1 MNKYIPLLWRY
12 ITSAKR
18 LGFKIYGQGKGH
30 SQMSSILNEIAAYKR
45 KWVSSCKSNVSEQV
59 LFNQAKAQQPL
70 DYAGALIERINSKQ
84 NAVIA
89 EVKKA
94 SPSKGIIR
102 PEFHPVEIAKSYEEG
117 GATCLSVLTDVQYFQ
132 GDDQFVRDIRQAV
145 NIPIL
150 RKDFM
155 LDPYQIIEARTMGA
169 SCILLIMAMI
179 DDVLAEELCAAALE
193 LGLSV
198 LPEVHDAKELE
209 RAMNINTPLL
219 GINNRNLHTFDIS
232 LQTTLDLLAEA
243 PVDRTVITES
253 GIFTFDDIQLMNE
266 NGVYG
271 FLVGESLMRQ
281 ENPGAALLKLL
292 GAT

>member
-1 MNKYIPLLWRY
+1 
-12 ITSAKR
+12 
-18 LGFKIYGQGKGH
+18 
-30 SQMSSILNEIAAYKR
+30 MSSILNEIAAYKR
-45 KWVSSCKSNVSEQV
+45 EWVAGCKSKVSEQS
-59 LFNQAKAQQPL
+59 LLAQCKEIFPL
-70 DYAGALIERINSKQ
+70 DYAGALQTRIQAKQ

-94 SPSKGIIR
+94 SPSKGVIR
-102 PEFHPVEIAKSYEEG
+102 EDFNPVSIAKSYEQG
-117 GATCLSVLTDVQYFQ
+117 GASCLSVLTDVKYFQ
-132 GDDQFVRDIRQAV
+132 GDDQFVRDIRQEV

-155 LDPYQIIEARTMGA
+155 LDPYQIIEARAMGA

-209 RAMNINTPLL
+209 RAMDLNTPLL
-219 GINNRNLHTFDIS
+219 GINNRNLHTFDIT
-232 LQTTLDLLAEA
+232 LQTTLDLLDQA
-243 PVDRTVITES
+243 PTERTVITES

-281 ENPGAALLKLL
+281 DNPGEALQRLL
-292 GAT
+292 GK

>member
-1 MNKYIPLLWRY
+1 
-12 ITSAKR
+12 
-18 LGFKIYGQGKGH
+18 
-30 SQMSSILNEIAAYKR
+30 MSSILNEIAAYKR
-45 KWVSSCKSNVSEQV
+45 EWVKSCKSKVSEQT
-59 LFNQAKAQQPL
+59 LLSEAKAIAPL
-70 DYAGALIERINSKQ
+70 DYAGALIKRIGNKE

-102 PEFHPVEIAKSYEEG
+102 EDFNPVSIAKAYEAG
-117 GATCLSVLTDVQYFQ
+117 GATCLSVLTDVKYFQ
-132 GDDQFVRDIRQAV
+132 GDDQFVSDIREAV

-155 LDPYQIIEARTMGA
+155 LDPYQIIEARAMGA

-179 DDVLAEELCAAALE
+179 EDSLAQELCATAKE

-209 RAMNINTPLL
+209 RAMDLDTPLL

-232 LQTTLDLLAEA
+232 LQTTLDLLAEI
-243 PVDRTVITES
+243 PSERTVITES
-253 GIFTFDDIQLMNE
+253 GIFAHDDIQMMNQHD
-266 NGVYG
+266 VYG

-281 ENPGAALLKLL
+281 DDPELALRTLL
-292 GAT
+292 ERSLIK

>member
-1 MNKYIPLLWRY
+1 
-12 ITSAKR
+12 
-18 LGFKIYGQGKGH
+18 
-30 SQMSSILNEIAAYKR
+30 MSSILNEIAAYKR
-45 KWVSSCKSNVSEQV
+45 EWVKSCKQKVSEQT
-59 LFNQAKAQQPL
+59 LITQAKTVQPL
-70 DYAGALIERINSKQ
+70 DYAGALVERISNQK

-102 PEFHPVEIAKSYEEG
+102 EDFHPVTIAKAYEAG
-117 GATCLSVLTDVQYFQ
+117 GATCLSVLTDVKYFQ
-132 GDDQFVRDIRQAV
+132 GDDQFVRDIREQV

-155 LDPYQIIEARTMGA
+155 LDPYQIIEARAMGA

-179 DDVLAEELCAAALE
+179 EDALAQELCAAAHE

-209 RAMNINTPLL
+209 RAMDLNTPLL
-219 GINNRNLHTFDIS
+219 GINNRNLHTFDIT
-232 LQTTLDLLAEA
+232 LQTTLDLLAEI
-243 PVDRTVITES
+243 PDERTVITES
-253 GIFTFDDIQLMNE
+253 GIFTHDDIQLMNQHA
-266 NGVYG
+266 VYG

-281 ENPGAALLKLL
+281 DDPGAALQTLL
-292 GAT
+292 GE